1 MIPDINLIPKLEKE
15 QSTSKVVYIVL
26 GVLVVLALAFL
37 AWQYIGANSQIS
49 SLQSQQTTL
58 QQQRDLLEVELTN
71 LNTVNVNSIEETVEY
86 VDIVSYPV
94 LPLIIE
100 IEGLQPNN
108 SYLRQYSFGVDSV
121 SITID
126 LETLSDVS
134 DFVSRISNSKFFV
147 DAQLTNVS
155 QFTLGEGESVENFNV
170 IPRHTANLTLTID
183 EIYLATGGGH

>member
-71 LNTVNVNSIEETVEY
+71 LNSVNVNSIEETVEY